1 MSARVQEA
9 AFDFQAEMTVF
20 QSAVTRSGA
29 VVSFTGVVRDDTG
42 SLDYMFIEHYPGMTQ
57 AALRNFADQ
66 ATEKF
71 GLEKALV
78 IHRHGRLQPGEAIM
92 MVATAAAH
100 RKDAFAGADY
110 LMDYLKSRAPFWKKE
125 VSQGSATW
133 VAAKDQDE
141 AALAAWSLESA
152 AKES

>member
-1 MSARVQEA
+1 
-9 AFDFQAEMTVF
+9 
-20 QSAVTRSGA
+20 
-29 VVSFTGVVRDDTG
+29 VRDDTG
-42 SLDYMFIEHYPGMTQ
+42 SLDHMFIEHYPGMTH
-57 AALRNFADQ
+57 AALQKFADQ
-66 ATEKF
+66 AVEKF

-78 IHRHGRLQPGEAIM
+78 IHRYGRLQPGEAIM

-125 VSQGSATW
+125 LSKGSATW

-141 AALAAWSLESA
+141 AALAAWSSESA